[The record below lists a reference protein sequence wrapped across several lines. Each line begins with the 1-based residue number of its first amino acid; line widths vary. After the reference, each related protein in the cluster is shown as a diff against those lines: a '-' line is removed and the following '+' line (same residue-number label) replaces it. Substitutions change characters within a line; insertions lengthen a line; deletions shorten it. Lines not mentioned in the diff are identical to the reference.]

1 MAALVRFASERSS
14 SGDLEPR
21 TKVTLS
27 GNELCDKVTGDGLS
41 DNFVKEHPVHEAPY
55 RVYVALR
62 AVGWLAAREV
72 LVLFLLGYYFFLS
85 SRLGFR
91 HKGIANERNIIR
103 ISIIVK
109 VIIVNSCCSCMQA
122 CVAQSEARCALART
136 PVSPWTYLKLT
147 LDIRY

>member
-14 SGDLEPR
+14 SRDLEPR

-62 AVGWLAAREV
+62 AVGWLAAREL

-91 HKGIANERNIIR
+91 HKPAGCADALRIIR
-103 ISIIVK
+103 CRASY
-109 VIIVNSCCSCMQA
+109 VI
-122 CVAQSEARCALART
+122 
-136 PVSPWTYLKLT
+136 P
-147 LDIRY
+147 

>member
-55 RVYVALR
+55 RVYAAIR
-62 AVGWLAAREV
+62 AAGRLATREGINKKEQHQ
-72 LVLFLLGYYFFLS
+72 LFFVEQ
-85 SRLGFR
+85 
-91 HKGIANERNIIR
+91 IAPFP
-103 ISIIVK
+103 
-109 VIIVNSCCSCMQA
+109 
-122 CVAQSEARCALART
+122 T
-136 PVSPWTYLKLT
+136 
-147 LDIRY
+147 